1 MVGEHWICDKFG
13 QIGNS
18 KQLRF
23 GPNFCLI
30 WPQMS
35 NFGTFPVIQLVEN
48 DAGQYCY
55 HLKVIP
61 RNTKDSGSIKLHRAG
76 LIWPQNPH
84 FGVFANIRFAARM
97 IHGNIIHHLT
107 VLPANMNDSILIK
120 VQNTSFWTDI
130 SHCRLNFG

>member
-1 MVGEHWICDKFG
+1 MVEEHWICNKFG

-18 KQLRF
+18 KQLPFR
-23 GPNFCLI
+23 PNFCLI

-48 DAGQYCY
+48 DVGQYCY

-84 FGVFANIRFAARM
+84 FGVFANIRFAEDDTRQYYSS
-97 IHGNIIHHLT
+97 L
-107 VLPANMNDSILIK
+107 DSASIQYEWLD
-120 VQNTSFWTDI
+120 FD
-130 SHCRLNFG
+130 